1 MSLFPSVVT
10 SLAIV
15 CLIWSLAT
23 FQPNNAV
30 ASPILT
36 NTSNTVLTKKT
47 KENAPT
53 AHKEQTTEQVKKVSN
68 SLYFDKVQISGV
80 TQKTYLNQLPNLW
93 KDFNNNKALQKSL
106 KKNPSK
112 IFVYYRDFSSSYE
125 SAIVSIGFDT
135 QEMKPNVNKTNLPTT
150 PFSVLVS
157 RGKYDDS
164 QLKGAW
170 NKIDYRQSVLAVV
183 EVHYLNADSTV
194 DNSEIFVSYK

>member
-15 CLIWSLAT
+15 ALLWSLAA
-23 FQPNNAV
+23 FQPNTAS

-36 NTSNTVLTKKT
+36 SNSNTLLTSKI
-47 KENAPT
+47 KEEAPV
-53 AHKEQTTEQVKKVSN
+53 AQKAQILPQVKSVLN
-68 SLYFDKVQISGV
+68 HLYFDKVQISGV
-80 TQKTYLNQLPNLW
+80 TQNISLTRLPNLW
-93 KDFNNNKALQKSL
+93 QDFNDNKALQRNL
-106 KKNPSK
+106 RKNPSK
-112 IFVYYRDFSSSYE
+112 IFVYYRNFSSTYE
-125 SAIVSIGFDT
+125 SATVSIGFDT
-135 QEMKPNVNKTNLPTT
+135 QEMKLNVNKTNLPTT

-157 RGKYDDS
+157 RGRYDDS